1 MEETMSDD
9 AILYEKDGPVARVIL
24 NRPERRNAL
33 TDPMFTQIVECYHR
47 AEQDDDVKVIEL
59 MGKGDTFCVGFDLR
73 DPDLFYEGA
82 DVGENNVR
90 DGIYALRFR
99 TEVMRDM
106 MFVLKP
112 TIARV
117 HRHCIG
123 AGLFL
128 TLVADFAIASDN
140 TVFGFPESRYGDAGG
155 VWCFPFV
162 VMQCGLKRAR
172 ELLMTGRKFTAE
184 EAERFNFINHSVPMD
199 KLDDEVNELIHALC
213 SLPRDSLAFSK
224 SFQHEIY
231 GTLGVPSFFLPHYTI
246 HPLALQIKRKQ
257 DEFDFR
263 ETVREK
269 GLKGGIEERN
279 KRFSGRYWNW

>member
-1 MEETMSDD
+1 MGDD
-9 AILYEKDGPVARVIL
+9 NAILYQKDGPVAKVIL

-33 TDPMFTQIVECYHR
+33 TDPMFTQIVEAYHR

-59 MGKGDTFCVGFDLR
+59 MGTGDTFCVGFDLR

-82 DVGENNVR
+82 DVGDTGVR

-99 TEVMRDM
+99 AEVMRDM

-140 TVFGFPESRYGDAGG
+140 TVFGFPESRYGDAGA

-172 ELLMTGRKFTAE
+172 ELLMTGRKFTAA
-184 EAERFNFINHSVPMD
+184 EAERFNFVNYSVPMD
-199 KLDDEVNELIHALC
+199 KLDSEVDELIHALV
-213 SLPRDSLAFSK
+213 SLPRDSLALSK
-224 SFQHEIY
+224 AFMHQIY
-231 GTLGVPSFFLPHYTI
+231 GTMNMPSFFLPHYTV
-246 HPLALQIKRKQ
+246 HPMALNLNRKP

-263 ETVREK
+263 NSIRDK
-269 GLKGGIEERN
+269 GLRGAIDERN

>member
-1 MEETMSDD
+1 MAGRKTMSDD
-9 AILYEKDGPVARVIL
+9 AVLYEKDGPVARVIL

-33 TDPMFTQIVECYHR
+33 TDPMFTQIVECYRR
-47 AEQDDDVKVIEL
+47 AERDDDVKVIVL

-106 MFVLKP
+106 MFVLNP
-112 TIARV
+112 TIARA

-140 TVFGFPESRYGDAGG
+140 TVSGFPESRYGDAGG

-162 VMQCGLKRAR
+162 VIQCGLKRAPQQM
-172 ELLMTGRKFTAE
+172 LLGPNST
-184 EAERFNFINHSVPMD
+184 PP
-199 KLDDEVNELIHALC
+199 HA
-213 SLPRDSLAFSK
+213 PR
-224 SFQHEIY
+224 
-231 GTLGVPSFFLPHYTI
+231 
-246 HPLALQIKRKQ
+246 
-257 DEFDFR
+257 
-263 ETVREK
+263 
-269 GLKGGIEERN
+269 
-279 KRFSGRYWNW
+279 

>member
-1 MEETMSDD
+1 MSDD

-162 VMQCGLKRAR
+162 AMQCGFKRAR
-172 ELLMTGRKFTAE
+172 ELLM
-184 EAERFNFINHSVPMD
+184 
-199 KLDDEVNELIHALC
+199 L
-213 SLPRDSLAFSK
+213 SLAAIWS
-224 SFQHEIY
+224 
-231 GTLGVPSFFLPHYTI
+231 
-246 HPLALQIKRKQ
+246 
-257 DEFDFR
+257 
-263 ETVREK
+263 
-269 GLKGGIEERN
+269 
-279 KRFSGRYWNW
+279 

>member
-1 MEETMSDD
+1 MSDD
-9 AILYEKDGPVARVIL
+9 AVLYEKEGPVARVIL

-33 TDPMFTQIVECYHR
+33 TDPMFTQIVECYRR
-47 AEQDDDVKVIEL
+47 AERDDDVKVIVL

-140 TVFGFPESRYGDAGG
+140 TVLHDRMSEARIAYGGRGELTEVQHTRWGQQLMD
-155 VWCFPFV
+155 VLLPF
-162 VMQCGLKRAR
+162 
-172 ELLMTGRKFTAE
+172 
-184 EAERFNFINHSVPMD
+184 
-199 KLDDEVNELIHALC
+199 
-213 SLPRDSLAFSK
+213 
-224 SFQHEIY
+224 
-231 GTLGVPSFFLPHYTI
+231 
-246 HPLALQIKRKQ
+246 
-257 DEFDFR
+257 
-263 ETVREK
+263 
-269 GLKGGIEERN
+269 
-279 KRFSGRYWNW
+279 